1 MDLKTGYKQT
11 EIGVIPM
18 DWAVKKLNNLSE
30 KIMVGI
36 ASAATHA
43 YRNSGVVLFRN
54 QNIKSNYLDD
64 RDILYVSEEYEQ
76 IFKGKRLKEGDL
88 LTARTGYPGTTCIIP
103 KIYEDSQ
110 SFTTLITRIKPKKIQ
125 IKFLC
130 FYMNSEKGQ
139 AFFESNQIGGG
150 QKNVNAGTLKLMPIP
165 IPSEKEQTAIATALS
180 DADGLITGLEKL
192 IAKKRNIK
200 QGAMQQLLQPK
211 EGWEV
216 KKIIELSENKKELFD
231 DGDWVESEH
240 IINEGVRLIQTGNI
254 GVGKYLEKGSK
265 KYISEN
271 SFIEL
276 KCKPLIKGD
285 ILICRLADPAG
296 RACIFPD
303 INEQKVI
310 TSVDVTIFR
319 PKIELV
325 NRNFLL
331 YTFSTSKWFQQIIE
345 KVGGTTHKRI
355 SRSSLG
361 NIRISLPALEEQIRI
376 AKILFDMDAELS
388 VLEQKLEKY
397 KKVKLGMMQELL
409 TGKTRLV

>member
-1 MDLKTGYKQT
+1 MTMELKSGYKQT

-18 DWAVKKLNNLSE
+18 DWDIKKLNNLSE

-76 IFKGKRLKEGDL
+76 LFKGKRLKEGDL

-103 KIYEDSQ
+103 KKYEDSQ
-110 SFTTLITRIKPKKIQ
+110 SFTTLITRIKPKEIQ

-192 IAKKRNIK
+192 IAKKRNLK

-216 KKIIELSENKKELFD
+216 KKL
-231 DGDWVESEH
+231 GDVCDFY
-240 IINEGVRLIQTGNI
+240 N
-254 GVGKYLEKGSK
+254 GKGHEQS
-265 KYISEN
+265 ISEN
-271 SFIEL
+271 GNYIVVNSKFVSTQGEVYKCSTENLFPLEKNDITIVMSDIPNGKALAKCFIIPEGNKYTLNQRIGAIRTNVLDYKFLYFILNRNDYYLAFDSGTGQTNL
-276 KCKPLIKGD
+276 KKND
-285 ILICRLADPAG
+285 ILDCP
-296 RACIFPD
+296 
-303 INEQKVI
+303 
-310 TSVDVTIFR
+310 
-319 PKIELV
+319 V
-325 NRNFLL
+325 N
-331 YTFSTSKWFQQIIE
+331 
-345 KVGGTTHKRI
+345 
-355 SRSSLG
+355 
-361 NIRISLPALEEQIRI
+361 LPPTKEEQTQI
-376 AKILFDMDAELS
+376 ATILSDMDAELS
-388 VLEQKLEKY
+388 ALEQKLEKY
-397 KKVKLGMMQELL
+397 KKIKLGMMQELL

>member
-11 EIGVIPM
+11 EIGLIPM
-18 DWAVKKLNNLSE
+18 DWEVKTLGDVLKIKHGRDQKQVQSTNGKYPILGTGGLMGFTDKFLYNKESVLIGRKGTIDKPRYMNTPFWTVDTLFYSEIFKENSAKYLYYNFLNIDWYSYNE
-30 KIMVGI
+30 
-36 ASAATHA
+36 A
-43 YRNSGVVLFRN
+43 SGVPSLN
-54 QNIKSNYLDD
+54 AKTIENIS
-64 RDILYVSEEYEQ
+64 
-76 IFKGKRLKEGDL
+76 
-88 LTARTGYPGTTCIIP
+88 
-103 KIYEDSQ
+103 
-110 SFTTLITRIKPKKIQ
+110 
-125 IKFLC
+125 
-130 FYMNSEKGQ
+130 
-139 AFFESNQIGGG
+139 
-150 QKNVNAGTLKLMPIP
+150 IP
-165 IPSEKEQTAIATALS
+165 IPTLAEQTAIATALS

-361 NIRISLPALEEQIRI
+361 NIRISLPALEEQTRI

-388 VLEQKLEKY
+388 ALEQKLEKY